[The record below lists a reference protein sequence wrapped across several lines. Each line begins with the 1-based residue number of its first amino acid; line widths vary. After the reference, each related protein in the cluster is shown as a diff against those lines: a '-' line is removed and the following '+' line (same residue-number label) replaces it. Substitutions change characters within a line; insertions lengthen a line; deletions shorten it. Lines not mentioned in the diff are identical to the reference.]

1 MFKTCENCEENP
13 ESSYQPHLVTFLIFS
28 PNTRIKTGVGIIGT
42 TEGQK
47 GNLFIATG
55 KLKINAIMGLKWI
68 FFLSSL

>member
-1 MFKTCENCEENP
+1 M
-13 ESSYQPHLVTFLIFS
+13 TFLIFS

-68 FFLSSL
+68 FFSLIIVEVCKKKKIKLREGE